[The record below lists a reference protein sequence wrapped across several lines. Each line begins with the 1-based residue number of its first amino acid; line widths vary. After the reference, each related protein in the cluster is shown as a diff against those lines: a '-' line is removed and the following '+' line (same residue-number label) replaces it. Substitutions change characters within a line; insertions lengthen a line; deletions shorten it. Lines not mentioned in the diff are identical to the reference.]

1 MVTGIIDK
9 EKNIANVVTNGN
21 DRIQRMKDNLFKE
34 KRQISLERALLY
46 TESYQQTEGE
56 PTIIR
61 RAKAVAH
68 ILTNAAISIRE
79 GELLVGNR
87 TVRPR
92 SGIVSPEMD
101 PYWILEEMDTIAT
114 RPQDQ
119 FEFTEADKEIYRQ
132 KLYPYWKGRSMK
144 DFINGQLTD
153 EVKTALKDEVFKLN
167 QTDKGQGHI
176 IMDFPAI
183 LNDGVGYYIE
193 TLKAKAAGEP
203 DNAFFKAGLI
213 IFQGMQDHFLRYA
226 ELAEEMSRLETESTR
241 QQELATI
248 AAMCRKLSVEK
259 PDSFYEALQL
269 LWMTSIV
276 GQYESNASSLS
287 LGRMDQYMYPFYQN
301 SLNKGISQAFM
312 YEVLGD
318 FYIKTND
325 VVLLR
330 SESSAKCFAGFPTG
344 YTVVLGGL
352 DEYGNTSVN
361 PLSYIMLDL
370 YHEVLLPQ
378 PNLSVRMNELIPRR
392 FLLKTC
398 ETIRLGTG
406 IPQLFNDE
414 VCVPAFLSKGVSL
427 DDARDY
433 ATVGCVETSIPGRTY
448 GLHDIALF
456 NLLRIMELSMYQL
469 KDKKDVT
476 YDELF
481 EMIKT
486 KIAYY
491 VELVAKGSDIV
502 DLGHRQY
509 APTPFLS
516 VLIQDCLEKGKDVT
530 EGGARYNFSGVQ
542 GIGEANLSDSL
553 YVIKKL
559 VFENHEMSFSELVE
573 AMAANYT
580 GKYQALQKHVIQ
592 DFEKYGND
600 NDEIDIIAAQ
610 LFRHYAKELEKYTNV
625 RGGQFIA
632 GAYTVS
638 AHIPLGEAV
647 GATPDGRK
655 AREQLADGGLS
666 PMVGRDHLG
675 PTAVL
680 KSVSKLDN
688 YLTVNGSLLNLKF
701 QPNTL
706 KGQQGLNKFADF
718 LMAYTKL
725 KIQHV
730 QFNVQSKATLLEAQK
745 HPEKYTGL
753 LVRVAGYSA
762 FFVDLNKRIQDDI
775 IARVE
780 HEL

>member
-1 MVTGIIDK
+1 MVAGVIDQAQ
-9 EKNIANVVTNGN
+9 NIANVVLNGN
-21 DRIQRMKDNLFKE
+21 PRIQLMKDNLFKKE
-34 KRQISLERALLY
+34 RQISLERALLY
-46 TESYQQTEGE
+46 TESYKTTEGE
-56 PTIIR
+56 PVIIR
-61 RAKAVAH
+61 RAKATAH
-68 ILTNAAISIRE
+68 IMDNVEISIRE

-92 SGIVSPEMD
+92 SGILSPEMD
-101 PYWILEEMDTIAT
+101 PYWIMKEIDTIAT

-119 FEFTEADKEIYRQ
+119 FVFTEKDKKIYVEE
-132 KLYPYWKGRSMK
+132 LYPYWKDRSMK
-144 DFINGQLTD
+144 DFINGELTD
-153 EVKTALKDEVFKLN
+153 DVKAALKDEVFKLN

-183 LNDGVGYYIE
+183 LTHGVQYYIDY
-193 TLKAKAAGEP
+193 LGEKIKEYP
-203 DNAFFKAGLI
+203 DNDFFKAGQM
-213 IFQGMQDHFLRYA
+213 IFKAMKRHFNRYA
-226 ELAEEMSRLETESTR
+226 NLARQMAETEDKKRAEELLNMAKICE
-241 QQELATI
+241 
-248 AAMCRKLSVEK
+248 KLSTDK
-259 PDSFYEALQL
+259 PQTFYEALQL

-287 LGRMDQYMYPFYQN
+287 LGRMDQYLYPFYN
-301 SLNKGISQAFM
+301 YSLENGESEELM

-330 SESSAKCFAGFPTG
+330 SQSSAKCFAGFPTG
-344 YTVVLGGL
+344 YTIALGGL
-352 DEYGNTSVN
+352 DKHGHTAVN
-361 PLSYIMLDL
+361 PLSYVMLAIYRDI
-370 YHEVLLPQ
+370 LLPQ
-378 PNLSVRMNELIPRR
+378 PNLSVRMNEVIPRQ

-406 IPQLFNDE
+406 MPQLFNDE

-433 ATVGCVETSIPGRTY
+433 GTVGCVETSIPGRTY

-456 NLLRIMELSMYQL
+456 NLLRIMELSMYEL
-469 KDKKDVT
+469 RDKADLT
-476 YDELF
+476 YDALMETI
-481 EMIKT
+481 EQ
-486 KIAYY
+486 KISDY
-491 VELVAKGSDIV
+491 VALVVKGSNIV
-502 DLGHRQY
+502 DLGHRHY

-516 VLIQDCLEKGKDVT
+516 VLIRDCIENGKDVT

-542 GIGEANLSDSL
+542 GIGEANLSDSM
-553 YVIKKL
+553 YVIKKM
-559 VFENHEMSFSELVE
+559 VFENKEMTFADLVKALE
-573 AMAANYT
+573 RNYE
-580 GKYQALQKHVIQ
+580 GEYAALQRHVIQ

-600 NDEIDIIAAQ
+600 ADEVDDIALNI
-610 LFRHYAKELEKYTNV
+610 FTHYAKELAKYTNV
-625 RGGQFIA
+625 RGGEFIP

-647 GATPDGRK
+647 GATPDGRR
-655 AREQLADGGLS
+655 AQEQLADGGLS

-688 YLTVNGSLLNLKF
+688 YLTVNGSLLNVKF

-706 KGQQGLNKFADF
+706 KGVQGLNKFADF

-730 QFNVQSKATLLEAQK
+730 QFNVQSKETLLDAQK

-753 LVRVAGYSA
+753 IVRVAGYSA
-762 FFVDLNKRIQDDI
+762 FFVDLNKQIQDDI

-780 HEL
+780 HKL

>member
-1 MVTGIIDK
+1 METGVINQK
-9 EKNIANVVTNGN
+9 ENIANVVIKGN
-21 DRIQRMKDNLFKE
+21 PRIQMMKEHLFKE

-46 TESYQQTEGE
+46 TESYRQTEGE

-68 ILTNAAISIRE
+68 ILAKVEISIRE

-87 TVRPR
+87 TIRPR
-92 SGIVSPEMD
+92 SGILSPEMD
-101 PYWILEEMDTIAT
+101 PYWIMQEIDTIAT

-119 FEFTEADKEIYRQ
+119 FEFTETDKKIYREE
-132 KLYPYWKGRSMK
+132 LFPYWEKRSMK
-144 DFINGQLTD
+144 DFINHELTD
-153 EVKTALKDEVFKLN
+153 EVKNALKDEVFKLN

-176 IMDFPAI
+176 IMDFPGI
-183 LNDGVGYYIE
+183 LTQGIGSYLARLDEKISAEPENHFYQ
-193 TLKAKAAGEP
+193 AG
-203 DNAFFKAGLI
+203 KI
-213 IFQGMQDHFLRYA
+213 IFIGMKEHFLRYA
-226 ELAEEMSRLETESTR
+226 QLAEAMSKNEHDLQRK
-241 QQELATI
+241 QELQI
-248 AAMCRKLSVEK
+248 ISQMCIKLSTQR

-287 LGRMDQYMYPFYQN
+287 LGRMDQYLYPFYKT
-301 SLNKGISQAFM
+301 SLEAGIDEAFL

-318 FYIKTND
+318 FYVKTND

-330 SESSAKCFAGFPTG
+330 SQSSAKCFAGFPTG

-352 DEYGNTSVN
+352 DELGHTSVN
-361 PLSYIMLDL
+361 PLSFVMLEL
-370 YHEVLLPQ
+370 YHEILLPQ

-392 FLLKTC
+392 FLLKTV

-433 ATVGCVETSIPGRTY
+433 ATVGCVETSIPGKTY

-456 NLLRIMELSMYQL
+456 NLLRIMELSIYEL
-469 KDKKDVT
+469 RNKKDLT
-476 YDELF
+476 YLQLVDTIE
-481 EMIKT
+481 K
-486 KIAYY
+486 KIDYY
-491 VELVAKGSDIV
+491 VELVVKGSNIV
-502 DLGHRQY
+502 DLGHRHY

-516 VLIQDCLEKGKDVT
+516 VLISDCLEKGKDVT

-542 GIGEANLSDSL
+542 GIGEANLSDSM
-553 YVIKKL
+553 YVIKKMI
-559 VFENHEMSFSELVE
+559 FENEEMSFSQLVDALE
-573 AMAANYT
+573 ANFT
-580 GKYQALQKHVIQ
+580 GEYAELQKHVIQ
-592 DFEKYGND
+592 DFEKFGND
-600 NDEIDIIAAQ
+600 DEELDVIAAK
-610 LFRHYAKELEKYTNV
+610 LFRHYAKELEKYQNV

-655 AREQLADGGLS
+655 AQEQLADGGLS

-680 KSVSKLDN
+680 KSVSRLDN
-688 YLTVNGSLLNLKF
+688 FLTVNGSLLNLKF

-706 KGQQGLNKFADF
+706 QGQQGLNKFADF
-718 LMAYTKL
+718 LLAFTKL

-730 QFNVQSKATLLEAQK
+730 QFNVQSKETLLAAQK
-745 HPEKYTGL
+745 HPEKYAGL

-762 FFVDLNKRIQDDI
+762 FFVDLNKQIQDDI

-780 HEL
+780 HQL

>member
-1 MVTGIIDK
+1 MASGVIKKEENII
-9 EKNIANVVTNGN
+9 NVVSTGN

-34 KRQISLERALLY
+34 ERQISLERALLY
-46 TESYQQTEGE
+46 TESYKETTEL
-56 PTIIR
+56 PVILR
-61 RAKAVAH
+61 RAKAVEH
-68 ILTNAAISIRE
+68 IMNHVEISIRE

-87 TVRPR
+87 TIRPR
-92 SGIVSPEMD
+92 SGILSPEMD
-101 PYWILEEMDTIAT
+101 PYWIMKEIDTIDS

-119 FEFTEADKEIYRQ
+119 FVFTEDDKKIYCEE
-132 KLYPYWKGRSMK
+132 LFPFWESNSMK
-144 DFINGQLTD
+144 DFITGQITED
-153 EVKTALKDEVFKLN
+153 ISDALKDEVFKLN

-176 IMDFPAI
+176 IMDFPSI
-183 LNDGVGYYIE
+183 LEHGIQYYIDVLE
-193 TLKAKAAGEP
+193 EKI
-203 DNAFFKAGLI
+203 NAQPENDFFKAGRI
-213 IFQGMQDHFLRYA
+213 VFSAMKNHFLRYS
-226 ELAEEMSRLETESTR
+226 ELAQQMAADAQEERAV
-241 QQELATI
+241 ELQTI
-248 AAMCRKLSVEK
+248 SDLCIKLSTDK
-259 PDSFYEALQL
+259 PESFYEALQL
-269 LWMTSIV
+269 LWMVSIV

-287 LGRMDQYMYPFYQN
+287 LGRMDQYMYPFYKR
-301 SLNKGISQAFM
+301 SLEEGISETFL

-318 FYIKTND
+318 FYVKTND

-352 DEYGNTSVN
+352 DEYGHASVN
-361 PLSYIMLDL
+361 PLSYIMLDI
-370 YHEVLLPQ
+370 YHEILLPQ
-378 PNLSVRMNELIPRR
+378 PNLSVRMNELIPRK

-414 VCVPAFLSKGVSL
+414 VCIPGFLSKGVSL

-433 ATVGCVETSIPGRTY
+433 ATVGCVEISIPGKTY

-456 NLLRIMELSMYQL
+456 NLLRIMELSMYKL
-469 KDKKDVT
+469 KDKADITYEQLMKDI
-476 YDELF
+476 E
-481 EMIKT
+481 ESIS
-486 KIAYY
+486 YY

-502 DLGHRQY
+502 DLGHRHY

-516 VLIQDCLEKGKDVT
+516 VLISDCLTNGKDVT

-542 GIGEANLSDSL
+542 GIGEANLSDSM
-553 YVIKKL
+553 YVIKKM
-559 VFENHEMSFSELVE
+559 VFENEEMTFSELVD
-573 AMAANYT
+573 AMAANYEGEYT
-580 GKYQALQKHVIQ
+580 ALQKHVIQ
-592 DFEKYGND
+592 DFDKYGND
-600 NDEIDIIAAQ
+600 NDEIDEIAAKI
-610 LFRHYAKELEKYTNV
+610 FRYYAKELEKYTNI
-625 RGGQFIA
+625 RGGQFIP

-655 AREQLADGGLS
+655 AQEQLADGGLS
-666 PMVGRDHLG
+666 PMVGRDRLG

-706 KGQQGLNKFADF
+706 KGKQGLNKFADF

-730 QFNVQSKATLLEAQK
+730 QFNVQSKETLLAAQK
-745 HPEKYTGL
+745 HPEKYAGL

-762 FFVDLNKRIQDDI
+762 FFVDLNKKIQDDI

>member
-1 MVTGIIDK
+1 MSNGVIEK
-9 EKNIANVVTNGN
+9 EKNIVNVVMNGN
-21 DRIQRMKDNLFKE
+21 ERIQRMKDNLFKE
-34 KRQISLERALLY
+34 KRRISLERALFY
-46 TESYQQTEGE
+46 TESYKQTEGQ
-56 PTIIR
+56 PVIIR
-61 RAKAVAH
+61 RAKAVEH
-68 ILTNAAISIRE
+68 VMNHVKISIRE

-92 SGIVSPEMD
+92 SGILSPEMD
-101 PYWILEEMDTIAT
+101 PYWIVKEIDTIDI

-119 FEFTEADKEIYRQ
+119 FEFTEEDKRIYREQ
-132 KLYPYWKGRSMK
+132 LYPYWEGRSMK
-144 DFINGQLTD
+144 DFITSQITD
-153 EVKTALKDEVFKLN
+153 EINDALKKEVFKLN

-176 IMDFPAI
+176 IMDFPSI
-183 LNDGVGYYIE
+183 LTYGIQHYIQLLEEKMAEQPEND
-193 TLKAKAAGEP
+193 
-203 DNAFFKAGLI
+203 FFKAGHIL
-213 IFQGMQDHFLRYA
+213 FNAMKDHFLRYSA
-226 ELAEEMSRLETESTR
+226 LAKRMVQNETDDTRRKEL
-241 QQELATI
+241 QTI
-248 AAMCRKLSVEK
+248 ANMCLKLSTEK

-287 LGRMDQYMYPFYQN
+287 LGRMDQYMYPFYVKSQ
-301 SLNKGISQAFM
+301 KAGISEEFL

-352 DEYGNTSVN
+352 NELGQASVN
-361 PLSYIMLDL
+361 PLSYIMLEL
-370 YHEVLLPQ
+370 YHEILLPQ
-378 PNLSVRMNELIPRR
+378 PNLSVRMNELIPRK

-414 VCVPAFLSKGVSL
+414 VCIPGFLSKGVSL

-456 NLLRIMELSMYQL
+456 NLLRIMELSMYKL
-469 KDKKDVT
+469 RNKTDLT
-476 YDELF
+476 YDELT
-481 EMIKT
+481 EDIKSS
-486 KIAYY
+486 ISYY

-502 DLGHRQY
+502 DLGHRHY

-516 VLIQDCLEKGKDVT
+516 VLIQDCLINGKDVT

-542 GIGEANLSDSL
+542 GIGEANLSDSM
-553 YVIKKL
+553 YVIKKMI
-559 VFENHEMSFSELVE
+559 FENKEMTFSELLSGME
-573 AMAANYT
+573 ANFEGDYAI
-580 GKYQALQKHVIQ
+580 LQNHVIQ
-592 DFEKYGND
+592 DFDKYGND
-600 NDEIDIIAAQ
+600 NDEIDEIAAK

-625 RGGQFIA
+625 RGGQFIP

-655 AREQLADGGLS
+655 AQEQLADGGLS
-666 PMVGRDHLG
+666 PMVGRDRLG

-706 KGQQGLNKFADF
+706 KGRQGLNKFADF

-730 QFNVQSKATLLEAQK
+730 QFNVQSRETLLAAQK
-745 HPEKYTGL
+745 EPEKYSGL

-762 FFVDLNKRIQDDI
+762 FFVDLNKKIQDDI

>member
-1 MVTGIIDK
+1 MATETIDK
-9 EKNIANVVTNGN
+9 TKNIANVVLNGN
-21 DRIQRMKDNLFKE
+21 PRIQLMKENLFKE
-34 KRQISLERALLY
+34 ERQISLERAILY
-46 TESYQQTEGE
+46 TESYQATEGE
-56 PTIIR
+56 SVIIR
-61 RAKAVAH
+61 RAKATAH
-68 ILTNAAISIRE
+68 ILENVKISIRE

-87 TVRPR
+87 TIRPR
-92 SGIVSPEMD
+92 SGILSPEMD
-101 PYWILEEMDTIAT
+101 PYWIIKEIDTIAT

-119 FEFTEADKEIYRQ
+119 FVFTEEDKKIYLEQ
-132 KLYPYWKGRSMK
+132 LYPYWQNRSMK
-144 DFINGQLTD
+144 DFINSELTE
-153 EVKTALKDEVFKLN
+153 EVNQALADEVFKLN

-183 LNDGVGYYIE
+183 LNHGIQYYID
-193 TLKAKAAGEP
+193 TLKNKIEENKENDFYRAGY
-203 DNAFFKAGLI
+203 I
-213 IFQGMQDHFLRYA
+213 IFVAMQKHFLRYA
-226 ELAEEMSRLETESTR
+226 ELARKMAKEEKEAIRVKELEN
-241 QQELATI
+241 I
-248 AAMCRKLSVEK
+248 AQMCDKLSQSR
-259 PDSFYEALQL
+259 PDTFYEALQL

-287 LGRMDQYMYPFYQN
+287 LGRMDQYLYPFYQA
-301 SLNKGISQAFM
+301 SLANGESEQLM

-344 YTVVLGGL
+344 YTVALGGL
-352 DEYGNTSVN
+352 DEYGHSAVN
-361 PLSYIMLDL
+361 PLSYIMLEL
-370 YHEVLLPQ
+370 YHEILLPQ
-378 PNLSVRMNELIPRR
+378 PNLSVRMNERIPRR

-414 VCVPAFLSKGVSL
+414 VCIPAFLSKGVNL
-427 DDARDY
+427 EDARDY

-456 NLLRIMELSMYQL
+456 NLLRVMELSMYHL
-469 KDKKDVT
+469 RDKEDIT
-476 YDELF
+476 YADLMED
-481 EMIKT
+481 IKA
-486 KIAYY
+486 KIDYY
-491 VELVAKGSDIV
+491 VALVVKGANIV
-502 DLGHRQY
+502 DLGHRHY

-516 VLIQDCLEKGKDVT
+516 VLIRDCLANGKDVT
-530 EGGARYNFSGVQ
+530 QGGARYNFSGVQ
-542 GIGEANLSDSL
+542 GIGEANLSDSM
-553 YVIKKL
+553 YVIKKM
-559 VFENHEMSFSELVE
+559 VFENKEMSFAELVTALE
-573 AMAANYT
+573 ANYE
-580 GKYQALQKHVIQ
+580 GEYANLQKHVIQ
-592 DFEKYGND
+592 DFEKFGND
-600 NDEIDIIAAQ
+600 DDEVDEIASK
-610 LFRHYAKELEKYTNV
+610 LFRHYAKELEKYENV
-625 RGGQFIA
+625 RGGQFIP

-655 AREQLADGGLS
+655 AHEQLADGGLS

-688 YLTVNGSLLNLKF
+688 YLTVNGSLLNVKF

-706 KGQQGLNKFADF
+706 KGTQGLNKFADF
-718 LMAYTKL
+718 LLAYTKL

-730 QFNVQSKATLLEAQK
+730 QFNVQSKETLLDAQK

-762 FFVDLNKRIQDDI
+762 FFVDLNKQIQDDI

-780 HEL
+780 HIL

>member
-1 MVTGIIDK
+1 MATGIIDK

-56 PTIIR
+56 TTIIR

-68 ILTNAAISIRE
+68 ILAKTSITIRE

-101 PYWILEEMDTIAT
+101 PYWILKEIDTIAT

-119 FEFTEADKEIYRQ
+119 FEFTEADKAVYRQ
-132 KLYPYWKGRSMK
+132 KLYPYWEGRSMK

-176 IMDFPAI
+176 IMDFPAVLSNGI
-183 LNDGVGYYIE
+183 GYYIDS
-193 TLKAKAAGEP
+193 LKEKTAEEP
-203 DNAFFKAGLI
+203 DNAFFQAGLI
-213 IFQGMQDHFLRYA
+213 IFQGMQEHFLRYA
-226 ELAEEMSRLETESTR
+226 DLAEEMSQLESDRTR
-241 QQELATI
+241 QEELAI
-248 AAMCRKLSVEK
+248 MAAMCRKLSVEK

-287 LGRMDQYMYPFYQN
+287 LGRMDQYMYPYYQA
-301 SLNKGISQAFM
+301 SLNDGISEAFL

-352 DEYGNTSVN
+352 DEYGHTSVN

-433 ATVGCVETSIPGRTY
+433 ATVGCVETSIPGKTY

-456 NLLRIMELSMYQL
+456 NLLRIMELSMYEL
-469 KDKKDVT
+469 KDKSDVT

-481 EMIKT
+481 ETIKA

-491 VELVAKGSDIV
+491 VQLVAKGSDIV

-516 VLIQDCLEKGKDVT
+516 VLIQDCMEKGKDVT

-553 YVIKKL
+553 YVIKKM

-580 GKYQALQKHVIQ
+580 GEYEALQKHVIQ

-600 NDEIDIIAAQ
+600 DDEIDLIAAR
-610 LFRHYAKELEKYTNV
+610 LFRYYAKELEKYTNV

-655 AREQLADGGLS
+655 AQEQLADGGLS

-730 QFNVQSKATLLEAQK
+730 QFNVQSKATLLDAQK

-762 FFVDLNKRIQDDI
+762 FFVDLNKQIQDDI

>member
-1 MVTGIIDK
+1 MATGIIDK

-56 PTIIR
+56 TTIIR

-68 ILTNAAISIRE
+68 ILAKTSITIRE

-101 PYWILEEMDTIAT
+101 PYWILKEIDTIAT

-119 FEFTEADKEIYRQ
+119 FEFTEADKMVYRQ
-132 KLYPYWKGRSMK
+132 KLYPYWEGRSMK

-153 EVKTALKDEVFKLN
+153 EVKIALKDEVFKLN

-176 IMDFPAI
+176 IMDFPAVLSNGI
-183 LNDGVGYYIE
+183 GYYIE
-193 TLKAKAAGEP
+193 SLKEKTAEEP
-203 DNAFFKAGLI
+203 DNAFFQAGLI
-213 IFQGMQDHFLRYA
+213 IFQGMQEHFLRYA
-226 ELAEEMSRLETESTR
+226 DLAEEMSQLESDRTR
-241 QQELATI
+241 QEELTRI

-287 LGRMDQYMYPFYQN
+287 LGRMDQYMYPYYQA
-301 SLNKGISQAFM
+301 SLNDGISEAFL

-352 DEYGNTSVN
+352 DEYGHTSVN

-414 VCVPAFLSKGVSL
+414 VCVL
-427 DDARDY
+427 
-433 ATVGCVETSIPGRTY
+433 
-448 GLHDIALF
+448 
-456 NLLRIMELSMYQL
+456 
-469 KDKKDVT
+469 
-476 YDELF
+476 
-481 EMIKT
+481 
-486 KIAYY
+486 
-491 VELVAKGSDIV
+491 
-502 DLGHRQY
+502 
-509 APTPFLS
+509 
-516 VLIQDCLEKGKDVT
+516 
-530 EGGARYNFSGVQ
+530 
-542 GIGEANLSDSL
+542 
-553 YVIKKL
+553 
-559 VFENHEMSFSELVE
+559 
-573 AMAANYT
+573 
-580 GKYQALQKHVIQ
+580 
-592 DFEKYGND
+592 
-600 NDEIDIIAAQ
+600 
-610 LFRHYAKELEKYTNV
+610 
-625 RGGQFIA
+625 
-632 GAYTVS
+632 
-638 AHIPLGEAV
+638 
-647 GATPDGRK
+647 
-655 AREQLADGGLS
+655 
-666 PMVGRDHLG
+666 
-675 PTAVL
+675 
-680 KSVSKLDN
+680 
-688 YLTVNGSLLNLKF
+688 SLL
-701 QPNTL
+701 
-706 KGQQGLNKFADF
+706 
-718 LMAYTKL
+718 
-725 KIQHV
+725 
-730 QFNVQSKATLLEAQK
+730 E
-745 HPEKYTGL
+745 
-753 LVRVAGYSA
+753 
-762 FFVDLNKRIQDDI
+762 
-775 IARVE
+775 
-780 HEL
+780 

>member
-1 MVTGIIDK
+1 MASGVIQK
-9 EKNIANVVTNGN
+9 EKNIINVVSAGN

-34 KRQISLERALLY
+34 ERQISLERALLY
-46 TESYQQTEGE
+46 TESHKQTAEL
-56 PTIIR
+56 PVILR

-68 ILTNAAISIRE
+68 IMNHVEISIRE
-79 GELLVGNR
+79 GELLIGNR

-92 SGIVSPEMD
+92 SGILSPEMD
-101 PYWILEEMDTIAT
+101 PYWIMKEIDTIDS

-119 FEFTEADKEIYRQ
+119 FVFTEADKTVYCEE
-132 KLYPYWKGRSMK
+132 LFPYWKGNSMK
-144 DFINGQLTD
+144 DFITGQITD
-153 EVKTALKDEVFKLN
+153 DINEALKDEVFKLN

-183 LNDGVGYYIE
+183 LSHGIQYYLDILDKKINEQPEND
-193 TLKAKAAGEP
+193 
-203 DNAFFKAGLI
+203 FFKAGHI
-213 IFQGMQDHFLRYA
+213 VFSAMKNHFLRYSELAKQMAEKEEETRAA
-226 ELAEEMSRLETESTR
+226 ELRIISD
-241 QQELATI
+241 
-248 AAMCRKLSVEK
+248 MCIKLSTEK

-269 LWMTSIV
+269 LWMVSIV

-287 LGRMDQYMYPFYQN
+287 LGRMDQYMYPFYKK
-301 SLNKGISQAFM
+301 SIDEGVSEAFL

-318 FYIKTND
+318 FYVKTND

-352 DEYGNTSVN
+352 NEYGHASVN
-361 PLSYIMLDL
+361 PLSYLMLEL
-370 YHEVLLPQ
+370 YHEILLPQ
-378 PNLSVRMNELIPRR
+378 PNLSVRMNELIPRK

-414 VCVPAFLSKGVSL
+414 VCIPGFLSKGVSL

-433 ATVGCVETSIPGRTY
+433 ATVGCVEISIPGRTY

-456 NLLRIMELSMYQL
+456 NLLRIMELSMYKL
-469 KDKKDVT
+469 KDKADLT
-476 YDELF
+476 YEQLMADIE
-481 EMIKT
+481 ESIS
-486 KIAYY
+486 YY

-502 DLGHRQY
+502 DLGHRHY

-516 VLIQDCLEKGKDVT
+516 VLISDCLANGKDVT

-559 VFENHEMSFSELVE
+559 VFETKELTFSELVD
-573 AMAANYT
+573 ALAANYE
-580 GKYQALQKHVIQ
+580 GKYEPLQEHVIQ
-592 DFEKYGND
+592 DFDKYGND
-600 NDEIDIIAAQ
+600 NDEIDEIAAK
-610 LFRHYAKELEKYTNV
+610 LFRHYAKELEKYTNI
-625 RGGQFIA
+625 RGGQFIP

-655 AREQLADGGLS
+655 AQEQLADGGLS
-666 PMVGRDHLG
+666 PMVGRDRLG

-706 KGQQGLNKFADF
+706 KGRQGLNKFADF

-730 QFNVQSKATLLEAQK
+730 QFNVQSKETLLAAQK
-745 HPEKYTGL
+745 NPEKYAGL

-762 FFVDLNKRIQDDI
+762 FFVDLNKKIQDDI